1 MIIPSLNAGAKKYEI
16 LRDTAGYHS
25 REAMLK
31 GLYRKYGPEASMYD
45 VYEELQGL
53 DRSVSTGLDEDRFRE
68 LKEITG
74 TMPDKWKDCFVS
86 TGRDKWWK
94 FSVESADPAIP
105 WLRDLALI
113 KVYVS
118 VDEPSCVMEMFSRTV
133 KMLLEQSDNRFHA
146 KVSRMKRKDSI
157 FLQGKPFLRM
167 IISSFRR
174 MAVFGMLLVWHQAGK
189 RQRKSIMPNCR

>member
-25 REAMLK
+25 RE
-31 GLYRKYGPEASMYD
+31 
-45 VYEELQGL
+45 
-53 DRSVSTGLDEDRFRE
+53 
-68 LKEITG
+68 
-74 TMPDKWKDCFVS
+74 
-86 TGRDKWWK
+86 
-94 FSVESADPAIP
+94 AIP

-146 KVSRMKRKDSI
+146 KVSRMKRKDSMCFWVSRYSY
-157 FLQGKPFLRM
+157 FLLEKFFEEEKHVIAGTLPFIAYGKKSRKILMNRK
-167 IISSFRR
+167 
-174 MAVFGMLLVWHQAGK
+174 LLKKFFSWMNRSGD
-189 RQRKSIMPNCR
+189 